1 MKRMLII
8 ALAACFMLAMGTS
21 LAFADSYDVTAD
33 YGKRVTE
40 QGTCEEVGAIT
51 ITPEVGGDSFYANQ
65 VVTMELLGGLE
76 VCYGFYAVYDMVAL
90 PGADVY
96 NAAASAAFTPPGAD
110 QFAVQ
115 GVFMNDFVTITF
127 GTSLTPALALEP
139 IVYGHDAPTQLCVD
153 LSGTLYTAS
162 DPLYQTLKATYSSS
176 PGSHTFSGDLEI
188 ATVKSRT
195 VVFANCT
202 KTEGTTMSANGYSSM
217 DYKDSVPQIELCYGS
232 YMIGQDQVITD
243 CGEDSAYEE
252 ICFRVTDT
260 ATGAFVS
267 GQPYQFTVG
276 KTTGA
281 KACVGIS
288 YVEVRMP
295 SGAIVPQ
302 TAPAERRN
310 SANVLGAWAAIDT
323 TQMKVFFDGQGP
335 GTYYVVMGLVYD
347 TCCATPGPYVINF
360 SGGQIPCGGSFGFI
374 DQTVANFVECL
385 STIEFSRV
393 IPYGAETATSG
404 WMNGIVFTNP
414 NNFQITI
421 NCAIYE
427 EDGDAY
433 TGTVVVGPMGMVVGL
448 DTAVLMPV
456 AVGADATF
464 GDESYAI
471 YATGNGIF
479 HVFMINFDLV
489 QAQGYLAPIDILN
502 MGGF

>member
-76 VCYGFYAVYDMVAL
+76 ICSGFYAVYDMVAL
-90 PGADVY
+90 PGLDTY
-96 NAAASAAFTPPGAD
+96 NAAASAAFAAPLAD

-115 GVFMNDFVTITF
+115 GVFMADFVTITF
-127 GTSLTPALALEP
+127 GPSLTAALALEP

-195 VVFANCT
+195 VTFAVCS
-202 KTEGTTMSANGYSSM
+202 KTEGTAVAAAGYEYM
-217 DYKDSVPQIELCYGS
+217 DYKDTVPQIELCYGS
-232 YMIGQDQVITD
+232 YMVGQDQVITD
-243 CGEDSAYEE
+243 CGEAIASEE
-252 ICFRVTDT
+252 LCFRVTDT
-260 ATGAFVS
+260 ATGAFVA

-276 KTTGA
+276 KTIGA

-288 YVEVRMP
+288 YVEVWN
-295 SGAIVPQ
+295 GGFQVAQ
-302 TAPAERRN
+302 TAPADRWN
-310 SANVLGAWAAIDT
+310 AAGVLGPHLPINT
-323 TQMKVFFDGQGP
+323 TQMRVYFNGAGA
-335 GTYYVVMGLVYD
+335 GTYYVVMGLVYN
-347 TCCATPGPYVINF
+347 TCCATPGPYMINF
-360 SGGQIPCGGSFGFI
+360 SGGQVPCGGSFGFL
-374 DQTVANFVECL
+374 DQTVADFVECL
-385 STIEFSRV
+385 STIQFSRV

-414 NNFQITI
+414 NNFDITI
-421 NCAIYE
+421 DCAIYE

-433 TGTVVVGPMGMVVGL
+433 TGTVAVGPMGMVVGL

-456 AVGADATF
+456 TTGADASF
-464 GDESYAI
+464 GDESYAV
-471 YATGNGIF
+471 YATGNGVF

-489 QAQGYLAPIDILN
+489 QAQGYLAPMDILN

>member
-40 QGTCEEVGAIT
+40 QGTCEEVGAVT
-51 ITPEVGGDSFYANQ
+51 ITPEVGGDSFFANQ
-65 VVTMELLGGLE
+65 VITMELLGGLE
-76 VCYGFYAVYDMVAL
+76 VCNGFYAVYDMIAL
-90 PGADVY
+90 PGADAY
-96 NAAASAAFTPPGAD
+96 NAAASSPPTAPGAD
-110 QFAVQ
+110 QFAVR
-115 GVFMNDFVTITF
+115 GNYMDDFVTITF
-127 GTSLTPALALEP
+127 GPSLTPALALEP
-139 IVYGHDAPTQLCVD
+139 IIYGHDAPTQLCVD

-162 DPLYQTLKATYSSS
+162 DPLYQTLKATYSSA
-176 PGSHTFSGDLEI
+176 PGTHTFSGDLEI
-188 ATVKSRT
+188 ATVKSRSVT
-195 VVFANCT
+195 FAVCS
-202 KTEGTTMSANGYSSM
+202 KTEGTNVSADGYSSM
-217 DYKDSVPQIELCYGS
+217 DYKDTVPQIELCYGS

-243 CGEDSAYEE
+243 CGEDDAYEE
-252 ICFRVTDT
+252 ICFKVTDS

-281 KACVGIS
+281 KACVGIE
-288 YVEVRMP
+288 YVEVRYGYGP
-295 SGAIVPQ
+295 NIAGAGTRYNTYGVP
-302 TAPAERRN
+302 
-310 SANVLGAWAAIDT
+310 GAWAPIAT
-323 TQMKVFFDGQGP
+323 TQMSVPFTGQGA
-335 GTYYVVMGLVYD
+335 GSYYIVMGLVYD
-347 TCCATPGPYVINF
+347 TCCATPGPYVINI
-360 SGGQIPCGGSFGFI
+360 SGGQVPCGGSFGFL

-414 NNFQITI
+414 NNFTVTI

-427 EDGDAY
+427 EDGDLY

-456 AVGADATF
+456 TTGADAIF
-464 GDESYAI
+464 GDESYAV
-471 YATGNGIF
+471 YTTGNGVYHI
-479 HVFMINFDLV
+479 FMINFDLV
-489 QAQGYLAPIDILN
+489 QAQGYLAPIDIL
-502 MGGF
+502 GGII